1 MERKLFIDEGE
12 NKLTFVNV
20 QDVEPILDLNKRQRA
35 ETQQSDWGR
44 RIARIPNAVM
54 LQWFYEEQAK
64 GNISLQMYSDE
75 FDGIIARKLQ
85 DPDYAYLRTDKPALI
100 MGWK

>member
-1 MERKLFIDEGE
+1 
-12 NKLTFVNV
+12 
-20 QDVEPILDLNKRQRA
+20 
-35 ETQQSDWGR
+35 
-44 RIARIPNAVM
+44 M

-85 DPDYAYLRTDKPALI
+85 DPDYAI
-100 MGWK
+100 